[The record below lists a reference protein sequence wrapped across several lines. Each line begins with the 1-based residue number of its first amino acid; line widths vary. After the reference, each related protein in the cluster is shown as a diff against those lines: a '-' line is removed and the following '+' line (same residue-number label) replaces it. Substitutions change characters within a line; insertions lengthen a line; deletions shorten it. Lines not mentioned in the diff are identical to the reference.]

1 VRKKQTEPFLSA
13 YLHSKGC
20 KLGLP
25 IGGNF
30 ELTSR
35 CNFRC
40 PMCYVHQ
47 AADAEIAG
55 RELTA
60 QQWISL
66 ATQARDM
73 GMVFALLTGGEPFI
87 RQDFFDIY
95 RGFAELG
102 IYLSINSNG
111 SLITKEVR
119 QELLK
124 NPPVRINISLYGA
137 SDDTYRKMC
146 GQAAFDQVVENII
159 ALKEAGIDVR
169 LNHSITPYN
178 RQDLQQIYEISKEL
192 DLHVKTASYM
202 YPPVRLK
209 DGQFGCGNRLSAEE
223 AARSSVEWDLLRL
236 DEGEFMERAEGIAKL
251 CAVDRSECAVE
262 MDDGIGCRA
271 GRSCF
276 WLTWEGKMLPC
287 GMMPGT
293 GADPLKDG
301 FAAAWQKTMDDTKQI
316 HRPKEC
322 LQCPKKD
329 ICSACAAVCVTETG
343 AFDCVPDYVCRQT
356 DAFIEIT
363 RQEYEKRK
371 G

>member
-1 VRKKQTEPFLSA
+1 
-13 YLHSKGC
+13 
-20 KLGLP
+20 
-25 IGGNF
+25 
-30 ELTSR
+30 
-35 CNFRC
+35 
-40 PMCYVHQ
+40 
-47 AADAEIAG
+47 
-55 RELTA
+55 
-60 QQWISL
+60 
-66 ATQARDM
+66 
-73 GMVFALLTGGEPFI
+73 
-87 RQDFFDIY
+87 
-95 RGFAELG
+95 LG

-262 MDDGIGCRA
+262 MDDGIGCRT

-329 ICSACAAVCVTETG
+329 ICSVCAAVCVTETG

>member
-1 VRKKQTEPFLSA
+1 MRKKQVEPQLSA
-13 YLHSKGC
+13 YLHNKGC
-20 KLGLP
+20 RLGLP

-40 PMCYVHQ
+40 PMCYVHD
-47 AADAEIAG
+47 AADKDIAG
-55 RELTA
+55 RELSA

-95 RGFAELG
+95 RGFAKLG

-124 NPPVRINISLYGA
+124 NPPLRMNISLYGG
-137 SDDTYRKMC
+137 SNETYRQMC
-146 GQAAFDQVVENII
+146 GQPAFDQVLENII

-178 RQDLQQIYEISKEL
+178 RHDLQQIYEISAEL
-192 DLHVKTASYM
+192 NLHVKAASYM
-202 YPPVRLK
+202 YPPVRIHS
-209 DGQFGCGNRLSAEE
+209 GQFGCGNRLSPEE
-223 AARSSVEWDLLRL
+223 AAQSTLQWDLLRL
-236 DEGEFMERAEGIAKL
+236 DEEEFLSRAESIGSL
-251 CAVDRSECAVE
+251 CAVDRSECAAQME
-262 MDDGIGCRA
+262 DGIGCRA

-276 WLTWEGKMLPC
+276 WLTWDGRLLPC
-287 GMMPGT
+287 GMMPMAGHR
-293 GADPLKDG
+293 PLETG
-301 FAAAWQKTMDDTKQI
+301 FAAAWQRILDDTKQI
-316 HRPKEC
+316 RRPKEC
-322 LQCPKKD
+322 IQCPKREV
-329 ICSACAAVCVTETG
+329 CAACAAVCVAETG
-343 AFDCVPDYVCRQT
+343 AFDRVPSYACRQT
-356 DAFIEIT
+356 EVFVELT
-363 RQEYEKRK
+363 RHEYEKRK

>member
-1 VRKKQTEPFLSA
+1 MRKKQTEPFLSA

-223 AARSSVEWDLLRL
+223 AAKSSVEWDLLRL

-329 ICSACAAVCVTETG
+329 ICSVCAAVCVTETG

>member
-47 AADAEIAG
+47 VADAEIAG

-329 ICSACAAVCVTETG
+329 ICSVCAAVCVTETG